1 MTALTKQQP
10 QELIGSKWNMTREQI
25 ELVKRTFAA
34 GTTDDE
40 FALFMTTAHR
50 LGLDVFS
57 KQIYAIKRPT
67 WDQQARQMVDKLTI
81 QVGIDGFRAVAE
93 RTGQL
98 DGHDGP
104 YWCGPDGA
112 WKDVWLDKEP
122 PCAAKVLVYRKGS
135 SRPFA
140 GVATYDSYAQTNKD
154 GKANR
159 TWSQMP
165 DVMLAKCAE
174 ALALRKAFPSQLSG
188 VYAPEEMGQ
197 AYNESPR
204 RDVPAL
210 APAAEPTADTE
221 HDLHIA
227 DLLASVR
234 EAGSMAELDE
244 LVPSLGKLTG
254 PARNKARE
262 EYRARLAWL
271 EKHDAGGAA

>member
-1 MTALTKQQP
+1 MTALATKADLAKP
-10 QELIGSKWNMTREQI
+10 SLSNEQI
-25 ELVKRTFAA
+25 ALVKRTFAA

-40 FALFMTTAHR
+40 FALFMTTASR

-67 WDQQARQMVDKLTI
+67 WDSSARQMVDKMTI
-81 QVGIDGFRAVAE
+81 QVGIDGFRAVAD
-93 RTGQL
+93 RTGHL

-104 YWCGPDGA
+104 YWCGTDGV

-122 PCAAKVLVYRKGS
+122 PAAAKVLVYRKGA

-140 GVATYDSYAQTNKD
+140 GVATYDSYVQTNKD

-197 AYNESPR
+197 AYNAAPEDR
-204 RDVPAL
+204 VRL
-210 APAAEPTADTE
+210 AAADDTADLIGAIESATSMDALTE
-221 HDLHIA
+221 
-227 DLLASVR
+227 LLPRLRGASSSDSARV
-234 EAGSMAELDE
+234 
-244 LVPSLGKLTG
+244 KLRD
-254 PARNKARE
+254 A
-262 EYRARLAWL
+262 YRARLAWL
-271 EKHDAGGAA
+271 EEMAKTGAPE